1 MIQQSGEIVGE
12 GRNTDLAVIS
22 QRHGL
27 PVCAAVEGKQ
37 SKSGRRSEQAE
48 WLVYIATQAMLKN
61 KRDAVPGFLV
71 VKFQPV
77 VMKDWHP

>member
-1 MIQQSGEIVGE
+1 MTQQSGEIVGE
-12 GRNTDLAVIS
+12 GGHADFAVIT
-22 QRHGL
+22 QRRGL
-27 PVCAAVEGKQ
+27 PMCAAVESNQ
-37 SKSGRRSEQAE
+37 SKSRRRSEQAK

-77 VMKDWHP
+77 VMKDWH